1 MENIQNITIDIM
13 NEKYSDYI
21 YCKQY
26 DNNRIVNFTLTEN
39 GKKKD
44 ISDTYCTF
52 LMKGNGSI
60 SFQNL
65 VRVGDVYQLTISPN
79 ESYNY
84 GKIPYQLVLTS
95 GEVTID
101 EQGHIVWTEGSSII
115 GTVTSYIL
123 VEKCVI
129 DEDDAQAQ
137 QDASLLEQLL
147 AEVLAAQEVVT
158 TIEGLNE
165 IGQGYANES
174 KSWAIG
180 EGAERPGQDTDN
192 AKYYSERAMTYE
204 ESAQAWSDGARAMAQ
219 RASGFAED
227 ASNILTE
234 IRNEVMF
241 SHTIVLDK
249 DNWSNEYLTQN
260 ITLQGVKANQAEQ
273 LIITRPDQND
283 TEEYARCNVMCIQ
296 QATDQLTFK
305 CDEIPTTDLTVYVL
319 LQGLELVHEKD
330 ISYSV
335 ISATEPENM
344 NTGDFWYQDYE

>member
-1 MENIQNITIDIM
+1 M

-26 DNNRIVNFTLTEN
+26 DNNRIVNFTITEN

-52 LMKGNGSI
+52 LMKGNGSV

-65 VRVGDVYQLTISPN
+65 VRHEDVFQLTVTSN
-79 ESYNY
+79 ETYNY

-101 EQGHIVWTEGSSII
+101 EQGHIVWAEGSSII
-115 GTVTSYIL
+115 GTVTSYLL

-158 TIEGLNE
+158 EIEQLNE
-165 IGQGYANES
+165 EGHNYAILSKSYAVGNTGTEQHPSENQDNSKYYCEKAAEHEENAEFYMVGAQGYAQHS
-174 KSWAIG
+174 Y
-180 EGAERPGQDTDN
+180 R
-192 AKYYSERAMTYE
+192 
-204 ESAQAWSDGARAMAQ
+204 SAQQSADLFVQ
-219 RASGFAED
+219 IKE
-227 ASNILTE
+227 
-234 IRNEVMF
+234 EVMF

-249 DNWSNEYLTQN
+249 DDWSNEYLMQN
-260 ITLQGVKANQAEQ
+260 IQLEGVKADQAEQ
-273 LIITRPDQND
+273 LIVVRPDQNNI
-283 TEEYARCNVMCIQ
+283 EEYARCNVMCIQ
-296 QATDQLTFK
+296 QATNQLTFK
-305 CDEIPTTDLTVYVL
+305 CDEIPTTDLTIYVL
-319 LQGLELVHEKD
+319 LQGLELIHEND

-335 ISATEPENM
+335 ISATEPENC
-344 NTGDFWYQDYE
+344 NIGDFWYQDYE